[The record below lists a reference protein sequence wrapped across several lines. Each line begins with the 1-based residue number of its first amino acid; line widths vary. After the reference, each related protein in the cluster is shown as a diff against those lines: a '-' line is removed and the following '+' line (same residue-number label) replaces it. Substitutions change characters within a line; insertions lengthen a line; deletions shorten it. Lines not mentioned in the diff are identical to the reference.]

1 MFILAQSL
9 VVHTRP
15 STPVSYS
22 STLSLEVL
30 SRLIDICFS
39 TLVLEMGRNFERKGK
54 VQYVGMGKERQL
66 CTR

>member
-15 STPVSYS
+15 STRCELLQYS
-22 STLSLEVL
+22 FFEVL
-30 SRLIDICFS
+30 SRLIDVCFS